1 MNYVADSPSSR
12 RHLHSSVESFLSHH
26 GLLIPQV
33 KAMSVDIKHRP
44 DLELRLPRLVAYA
57 LHQEKLYPTLRAAE
71 SLGNS
76 RVQKVLL
83 RGITLFAREAP
94 WADQVDFVV
103 NRLLPLSESS
113 SRQTETLISASKI
126 LKSDSERSPARKRI
140 VQRARLTKKSR
151 PYQLAVLRD
160 IGWLDTAEWL
170 NGQPYAAS
178 THASRPSYSPSE
190 IKALNLPKI
199 DGDSASRKKRK
210 RPPQNKLSSSPA
222 PTNRQ
227 QIPEPTANETTL
239 PPLRARSLGGALVVF
254 DTNIFDNLKRRLEI
268 SNWRVISADTYFLA
282 EALSVHQR
290 WVVRFSGSIRISS
303 GTVIDQLEVRVQPKG
318 LVVDLWNKSAEVDRV
333 NFQRS
338 LLRSKIEIPTDTKQ
352 GIGLILLYIFN
363 KNRKLKKSILADD
376 VAVAHQFSAELF
388 QISSVYR
395 VKTPSSLADIGVH
408 SKVSENSDR
417 LGSERHDVRG
427 HNRRVGGV
435 DYRVRAHRRGR

>member
-1 MNYVADSPSSR
+1 
-12 RHLHSSVESFLSHH
+12 
-26 GLLIPQV
+26 
-33 KAMSVDIKHRP
+33 MSVDIKDRP

-57 LHQEKLYPTLRAAE
+57 LHQEKLYPALRAAE

-83 RGITLFAREAP
+83 RGITLFARESP
-94 WADQVDFVV
+94 WAEQVDFVA

-126 LKSDSERSPARKRI
+126 LRSDSERAPARKRI
-140 VQRARLTKKSR
+140 VQRARLTRKSR

-178 THASRPSYSPSE
+178 IHARSPNYSPSE

-199 DGDSASRKKRK
+199 GADLDSRKKRK
-210 RPPQNKLSSSPA
+210 KPLQNTSGNSA
-222 PTNRQ
+222 VPTVGQ
-227 QIPEPTANETTL
+227 QVPDTSTNETTL
-239 PPLRARSLGGALVVF
+239 PPLNARLLGGALVVF
-254 DTNIFDNLKRRLEI
+254 DTNIFENLKRRLEI

-290 WVVRFSGSIRISS
+290 WVVRFPGSIRISS
-303 GTVIDQLEVRVQPKG
+303 GSVIDQLKVRVQPKG
-318 LVVDLWNKSAEVDRV
+318 LVVGLWNKSREVDRV

-338 LLRSKIEIPTDTKQ
+338 LLRSKVEIPNDIKQ

-363 KNRKLKKSILADD
+363 KNRKLKKSTLADD
-376 VAVAHQFSAELF
+376 AAVAHKISAEHF

-395 VKTPSSLADIGVH
+395 VKTASSLTDIGAH
-408 SKVSENSDR
+408 SKMSGTSNH

-427 HNRRVGGV
+427 HNRRVRGV

>member
-1 MNYVADSPSSR
+1 
-12 RHLHSSVESFLSHH
+12 
-26 GLLIPQV
+26 
-33 KAMSVDIKHRP
+33 MSVDIMHRP

-83 RGITLFAREAP
+83 RGITLFARESP
-94 WADQVDFVV
+94 WEEQVDFVV
-103 NRLLPLSESS
+103 NRLLPLSEFS
-113 SRQTETLISASKI
+113 SRQTESLVSESKI
-126 LKSDSERSPARKRI
+126 LRSDSERAPARKRI
-140 VQRARLTKKSR
+140 AQRARLTRKAR

-160 IGWLDTAEWL
+160 IGWVDTAEWL

-178 THASRPSYSPSE
+178 SHARRYSPSE

-210 RPPQNKLSSSPA
+210 RPSQDKASTSALPISS
-222 PTNRQ
+222 Q

-239 PPLRARSLGGALVVF
+239 HPLRARSLGGALVVF
-254 DTNIFDNLKRRLEI
+254 DTNIFENLKRRLEI

-290 WVVRFSGSIRISS
+290 WVVRFPGSIRISS

-318 LVVDLWNKSAEVDRV
+318 LVIDLWNKSAEIDRV

-363 KNRKLKKSILADD
+363 KNRKLKKSTLADD
-376 VAVAHQFSAELF
+376 VAVTDRISPENF

-395 VKTPSSLADIGVH
+395 VKTASSLADIGVH
-408 SKVSENSDR
+408 SKVSGNSNH
-417 LGSERHDVRG
+417 LSSELHDVRG
-427 HNRRVGGV
+427 HNRRVRGV